1 MTGKKLF
8 MIAASAA
15 ILFTLLD
22 SLFVV
27 QQQQQAIVLQFRDAV
42 RVVKEPGL
50 SVKIPFIQNVA
61 YFDKRLLP
69 VEPPSQQAILADQ
82 KRLVVDAFARY
93 RIVEPLNFFQR
104 LNNERRAADQIGI
117 LVNSSMRQVLGTL
130 TMQDVLSVK
139 RAEIMNTIL
148 KEVNTKVSEEEGYGI
163 EVVDVRIRRADL
175 PAETSQAIFARMQS
189 ERQREAA
196 QFRGTGQQQSQEIKA
211 KAERERTVLIAEA
224 QKQSEI
230 LRGEGDKEALQL
242 VANATGKDPQ
252 FYSFYRSLI
261 AYRGTLAQKD
271 TSFVLSPE
279 GGFFRYFNGRPRTS
293 P

>member
-8 MIAASAA
+8 MIVAGAAV
-15 ILFTLLD
+15 LFTLLD
-22 SLFVV
+22 AMFVV
-27 QQQQQAIVLQFRDAV
+27 QQQQQAIVLQFREAV

-50 SVKIPFIQNVA
+50 FIKVPFIQNVA
-61 YFDKRLLP
+61 YYDKRLLP
-69 VEPPSQQAILADQ
+69 IEPPSQQAILADQ

-93 RIVEPLNFFQR
+93 RIVEPLKFFQR

-139 RAEIMNTIL
+139 RAEIMDTIRN
-148 KEVNTKVSEEEGYGI
+148 EVNTKVSEEEGYGI
-163 EVVDVRIRRADL
+163 EIVDVRIRRADL
-175 PAETSQAIFARMQS
+175 PAETSQSIFARMQS

-211 KAERERTVLIAEA
+211 KAERERTVLLAEA

-242 VANATGKDPQ
+242 VSDATGKDPQ
-252 FYSFYRSLI
+252 FYSFYRSLM

-271 TSFVLSPE
+271 TSYVLSPDS
-279 GGFFRYFNGRPRTS
+279 GFFRYFNGRPRST